1 MTLYEERLPNSLSG
15 NLAVPLIWLKM
26 TTWQTAIE
34 VHNILQYGYR
44 LESTRNTRK
53 ILILEV
59 SRQVFG
65 LFRVVPDN
73 VVRPS
78 LLL

>member
-44 LESTRNTRK
+44 LESTRK

-65 LFRVVPDN
+65 LLRVVPDN